1 MKFRAMSLF
10 KNWAN
15 EESALFSVY
24 RDKGKYLFHAWKGF
38 EELESELES
47 KRTNKFQDKFEK
59 PLISL

>member
-1 MKFRAMSLF
+1 MSLF
-10 KNWAN
+10 KNWTN
-15 EESALFSVY
+15 EESDLFSVY